1 MAGPS
6 LYLITRDFTS
16 TEKISDSWYAT
27 QALADAAA
35 VAAGEDFSAN
45 QGAVVVP
52 DGWEAGWIRNPADD
66 TWRTLDASDLDDLG
80 KRKHAARGL
89 QLALVAIQ
97 SAARLM
103 ASFRPRRDVQ
113 RVATITAMARWANYV
128 VFQNVHDTWTAAQQI
143 AWAVSMAEGARDAT
157 DAQAFYQTGHV
168 LRPDAIP
175 AEAFAVG
182 ESGRRVPCRSRGCAG
197 AVGGLVRQRRN
208 RSHDGQPRQRRMDRG
223 HHLMRWPVSLERC
236 LPVSRGRWYKRQKPR
251 R

>member
-175 AEAFAVG
+175 AEAFAWASPVDA
-182 ESGRRVPCRSRGCAG
+182 SRVDLADARALSAVWFAREETDLTMVNLGNG
-197 AVGGLVRQRRN
+197 AWIE
-208 RSHDGQPRQRRMDRG
+208 DIT
-223 HHLMRWPVSLERC
+223 
-236 LPVSRGRWYKRQKPR
+236 
-251 R
+251 